1 MASQRMFFEMP
12 IAIGVD
18 GCKAG
23 WFFFR
28 LDGPD
33 MSFGV
38 VESVAELLH
47 QTSEDAF
54 ILIDIPIGLPES
66 GESERACDLAARKAL
81 SPKRGSSVFSTP
93 CREALSAASYQD
105 ALNINRRLLGR
116 GLTKQT
122 WAIAPKIREVDRLL
136 ANDEIARSS
145 IREVH
150 PEVCFW
156 GLAGGPMEY
165 SKKTREGFVE
175 RMRILKL
182 VEPRAEQM
190 IAVAF
195 LTHGG
200 FEAARDDVV
209 DAFVAAICARA
220 AANLQTLPEKPE
232 TDVRGLPMAMAYLRG
247 INAIR

>member
-1 MASQRMFFEMP
+1 MP
-12 IAIGVD
+12 IAVGVD

-38 VESVAELLH
+38 VESAPELLD
-47 QTSEDAF
+47 QTSEDSC

-81 SPKRGSSVFSTP
+81 SPKRGSSVFPTP
-93 CREALSAASYQD
+93 CRQTLSAKSYEDALS
-105 ALNINRRLLGR
+105 INRRILGR
-116 GLTKQT
+116 GLTKQS
-122 WAIAPKIREVDRLL
+122 WAIAPKIREVDELL
-136 ANDEIARSS
+136 ASNEIARRS
-145 IREVH
+145 IRETH

-165 SKKTREGFVE
+165 PKKTREGFLE
-175 RMRILKL
+175 RMRILKI

-190 IAVAF
+190 VAVAF

-220 AANLQTLPEKPE
+220 VANLKTLPEKPE
-232 TDVRGLPMAMAYLRG
+232 NDPRGLPMEMVYLPG
-247 INAIR
+247 INSIR